1 MDKKITLEIIRVARE
16 AMDESGMDD
25 TLMEIV
31 RLATTGMLPG
41 EWLDSLTADGE
52 FVEVA

>member
-1 MDKKITLEIIRVARE
+1 MDEKIRLEIIRVARE

-41 EWLDSLTADGE
+41 EWLDSLVSGGE
-52 FVEVA
+52 FVEVK